1 MIDINKLLKYPYL
14 IDISKENNIHLTSI
28 IILTYNQ
35 LKYTKLCIESIRKF
49 TYKNRYELIVVDN
62 NSTDG
67 TVSWLKEQDDIKLIL
82 NNENY

>member
-35 LKYTKLCIESIRKF
+35 LKYTKLCIESIRKL
-49 TYKNRYELIVVDN
+49 TIIRQMEL
-62 NSTDG
+62 
-67 TVSWLKEQDDIKLIL
+67 
-82 NNENY
+82 